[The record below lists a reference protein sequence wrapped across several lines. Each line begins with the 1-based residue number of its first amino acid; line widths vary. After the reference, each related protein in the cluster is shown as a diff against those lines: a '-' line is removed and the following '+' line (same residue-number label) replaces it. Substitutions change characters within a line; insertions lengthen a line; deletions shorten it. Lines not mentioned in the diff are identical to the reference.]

1 MSVYKPAKSRFWQ
14 FDFVLDGTRFHGS
27 TGQTSRRSAEVVE
40 RQRRLEAGRGS
51 LGSVAAMTIDQAAL
65 RWWQEVGITRGDAK
79 DVERRLER
87 MVALFGKATTLGKI
101 DQAAVAAAIERRRGQ
116 ILIRSKQKDARQ
128 YLPSNATVN
137 RDVVET
143 LRPVLR
149 RARTHWTGRG
159 ALHGLPEID
168 WRELRLR
175 EPRGLSRAYSAE
187 EQAAWEAACPAELK
201 AALRLL
207 LTNGLRFGELFFHPD
222 QLDPNPDAPTLTLQK
237 GRKRDVILHVP
248 LRRDHARDLAALA
261 GRARAAGLPHLW
273 FQERKVGRET
283 KLVPLTRSQVE
294 HRLTQAADA
303 ASITGGRRI
312 HGARHHAASA
322 ILRRSRNLKAVQAML
337 GHASIQSSQR
347 YAHVLNDDLRDWIED
362 APPRNSPEPDR
373 DGSPETQAA
382 QGPARKR

>member
-14 FDFVLDGTRFHGS
+14 FDFVLNGARFHGS
-27 TGQTSRRSAEVVE
+27 TGQTSRRAAEVVE
-40 RQRRLEAGRGS
+40 RQRRLEAATGA
-51 LGSVAAMTIDQAAL
+51 LGSVAALTIDQAAL
-65 RWWQEVGITRGDAK
+65 RYWQEVGISRGDAK

-87 MVALFGKATTLGKI
+87 LVAILGKTTTLGKI
-101 DQAAVAAAIERRRGQ
+101 DQAAVAVAIERRRGQ
-116 ILIRSKQKDARQ
+116 ILVRSKQEDARE

-137 RDVVET
+137 RDVIET
-143 LRPVLR
+143 LRPIMK

-175 EPRGLSRAYSAE
+175 EPRGLSRAYSDE
-187 EQAAWEAACPAELK
+187 ERAAWEAACPDELK

-222 QLDPNPDAPTLTLQK
+222 QLDPSPDAPTLTLQK

-261 GRARAAGLPHLW
+261 GRARAADLPHLW
-273 FQERKVGRET
+273 FYERKAGREV
-283 KLVPLTRSQVE
+283 KLVPYTRSQVE
-294 HRLTQAADA
+294 HRLSQAADA
-303 ASITGGRRI
+303 AGIAGGRRI

-347 YAHVLNDDLRDWIED
+347 YAHVLNDDLRGYIED
-362 APPRNSPEPDR
+362 DLPRNSPEAEA
-373 DGSPETQAA
+373 PEQPISDEKSV
-382 QGPARKR
+382 G